1 MRIGELADR
10 TEVPQR
16 MLRYYEQQGLL
27 DPARS
32 DNGYRVYRED
42 DVERVHRVRSLIRSG
57 MPTRL
62 IRVILEMENDTWTER
77 CSQDFADTLAGELR
91 TIEDKI
97 ACLSLSRDT
106 LREYLQHTRRMALI
120 DASQGS

>member
-27 DPARS
+27 SPERS
-32 DNGYRVYRED
+32 DNGYRSYREED
-42 DVERVHRVRSLIRSG
+42 IERVYRVRSLIRSG

-62 IRVILEMENDTWTER
+62 IAVILEMENDTWSRR
-77 CSQDFADTLAGELR
+77 CSRDFAETLARELR
-91 TIEDKI
+91 SIEDKI
-97 ACLSLSRDT
+97 VCLSLSRDT
-106 LREYLQHTRRMALI
+106 VREYLERTRGAALI
-120 DASQGS
+120 DA

>member
-1 MRIGELADR
+1 MRIGELARR
-10 TEVPQR
+10 TDVPQR

-27 DPARS
+27 HPARG
-32 DNGYRVYRED
+32 DNGYRMYGEE
-42 DVERVHRVRSLIRSG
+42 DVERVRRVRSLIRSG

-62 IRVILEMENDTWTER
+62 IVVVLEMENDTWSRR
-77 CSQDFADTLAGELR
+77 CSRDFAETLAGELR

-106 LREYLQHTRRMALI
+106 VRQYLERTRYAALM
-120 DASQGS
+120 DA